1 MIEVKITKTMLT
13 RAKKK
18 AKEMGV
24 IKNSILSG
32 EGNLAGFLGE
42 EVANRIL
49 RGKINNT
56 YDYDIVCGENKYDV
70 KTKRCTSPP
79 KPYYECSVAKY
90 NTKQGGDSY
99 CFVRIEYKNGK
110 WGRAWYLGEKDKKSF
125 YKGAKEL
132 KKGQVDP
139 DNNFVVKADC
149 FNLAIKDLKIND

>member
-1 MIEVKITKTMLT
+1 MLT

-56 YDYDIVCGENKYDV
+56 YDYDIVCGEKQYDV

-79 KPYYECSVAKY
+79 KLYYECRVAKY
-90 NTKQGGDSY
+90 NTKQGCDSY

>member
-56 YDYDIVCGENKYDV
+56 YDYDIVCGEKKYDV
-70 KTKRCTSPP
+70 KTKRFSSPP
-79 KPYYECSVAKY
+79 KAYYECSVAKY
-90 NTKQGGDSY
+90 NT
-99 CFVRIEYKNGK
+99 
-110 WGRAWYLGEKDKKSF
+110 
-125 YKGAKEL
+125 
-132 KKGQVDP
+132 
-139 DNNFVVKADC
+139 
-149 FNLAIKDLKIND
+149 